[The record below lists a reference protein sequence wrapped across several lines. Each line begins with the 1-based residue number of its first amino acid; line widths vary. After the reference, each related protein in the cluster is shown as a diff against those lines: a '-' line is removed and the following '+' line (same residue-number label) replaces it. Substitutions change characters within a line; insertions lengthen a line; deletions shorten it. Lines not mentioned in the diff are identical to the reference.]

1 MWDTEAE
8 DGVVVV
14 RGRGAA
20 VKGCKDSV
28 LQEEK
33 DVCRTGSLK
42 PMPLSVS
49 ATLVKGAALT
59 FSLPYGE
66 SGRRSVDGAWPPS

>member
-8 DGVVVV
+8 DGVVVI

-59 FSLPYGE
+59 FSLP
-66 SGRRSVDGAWPPS
+66 